1 MQLEKY
7 IQELNKIELLGRNEE
22 CQLWHSFKSEGN
34 MNARKKLIESYQPL
48 VFKLAGNFRQFA
60 NIMDILQEGTVGLI
74 ESVEAYEPS
83 KGTAFSIFAAY
94 RIRGRMYNY
103 IKKECNSDIA
113 CLEMENNDGFTGR
126 EMIADT
132 GMAVSEIAELHDM
145 TGRVRGA
152 MERLPEK
159 ERQVINQ
166 VYIHSQQVKNVA
178 DNMNLSTTQIYRLQ
192 KSGVRRIRGM
202 LSSFMH
208 HWR

>member
-1 MQLEKY
+1 
-7 IQELNKIELLGRNEE
+7 
-22 CQLWHSFKSEGN
+22 
-34 MNARKKLIESYQPL
+34 
-48 VFKLAGNFRQFA
+48 
-60 NIMDILQEGTVGLI
+60 
-74 ESVEAYEPS
+74 
-83 KGTAFSIFAAY
+83 
-94 RIRGRMYNY
+94 
-103 IKKECNSDIA
+103 
-113 CLEMENNDGFTGR
+113 
-126 EMIADT
+126 
-132 GMAVSEIAELHDM
+132 M